1 MPFQRL
7 RTDPRG
13 SEDSSSMFV
22 WCPNHRQGDIVVMQM
37 EQQKQGWVKGA
48 GGQVC
53 ACVRERQ
60 TDRHQGR
67 RGGKGGV
74 RDRDPKKERQRP
86 RKNRNRESERDGDTL
101 GGEGEG
107 ERGK

>member
-48 GGQVC
+48 EGQVC
-53 ACVRERQ
+53 ACVCERQ

-67 RGGKGGV
+67 RGGKGRV

-86 RKNRNRESERDGDTL
+86 RENRNRESERDGDTP

-107 ERGK
+107 GK